1 MQEKNR
7 TFIFVG
13 GEEAS
18 GVSDTLGARRVYTPG
33 EIRDAL
39 QHDGNTI
46 WVADTLPPLHEYAH
60 MGRGR
65 YRRDLLLFEP
75 IDRPRREVLAT
86 MFHQVVAPD
95 DGVQMLPKEIILE
108 VLALE
113 NRADFLIGGVY
124 VADDELLL
132 LYRGNLDSLT
142 VPISW
147 FQGNPVATPAPT
159 DLEIVDYG
167 QGIRLGEFEAGT
179 DTLLYEFDPEFRRR
193 RKKNQRELDE
203 SLGGSLRRLRLM
215 KGLTQDDFQPLV
227 TARTIRRIEQGKV
240 ERPRSSTLEKIA
252 GKLGVEADEIASY

>member
-1 MQEKNR
+1 MKKTR

-13 GEEAS
+13 GEEAKELS
-18 GVSDTLGARRVYTPG
+18 EALGALRVYTPG

-46 WVADTLPPLHEYAH
+46 WVADTLPPLHEFADI
-60 MGRGR
+60 GRGR

-75 IDRPRREVLAT
+75 VDRPRREVLAT
-86 MFHQVVAPD
+86 MFDQVVAPD
-95 DGVQMLPKEIILE
+95 GGVQMLPKGIALE

-113 NRADFLIGGVY
+113 NRGDLLIGGVWDQED
-124 VADDELLL
+124 ALLL

-147 FQGNPVATPAPT
+147 FQGNPVSTPNPS

-167 QGIRLGEFEAGT
+167 QGVRLGEFEAGT
-179 DTLLYEFDPEFRRR
+179 DTILYEFDPEFRRR
-193 RKKNQRELDE
+193 RKENQLELDE

-215 KGLTQDDFQPLV
+215 KGLTQDDFQPL

-240 ERPRSSTLEKIA
+240 EHPRRSTLEKIA
-252 GKLGVEADEIASY
+252 TRLGVEPDEITNF